1 MMPESY
7 FDTLLRKSGYVLI
20 NGELLSPD
28 EIYKRHINLVNQRT
42 SNNMAEIV
50 NSVENHRE
58 NAYNYIEYILDRDA
72 YIKGYTDND
81 RDGIRFIRENNSFF
95 ESTLSKRKYE
105 KILLDWIKYRVVQPS
120 LPGYRFSSVI
130 SDGILYEFLRQVTD
144 YDERGYRSKVIP
156 RRHYEEN
163 RNYYDNRIKDKDS
176 FFNIGDCYWGGLL
189 PFVEEFDKRGNL
201 TGVYSECAVS
211 NVHKSFSGCQDFFS
225 SDLSRA
231 IGYPNRIYF
240 KSQIFSFKI
249 VDIIWQAA
257 STIYVSHVNKAI
269 AERGIEGFTI
279 DCLDMHVLDSYSKDN
294 EVYKYGNAVT
304 DEEVFNEYLLW
315 QLNNHF
321 FLRYDLKK
329 SSHSY
334 AEMLK
339 LKSDYDF
346 HNLLKK
352 YKIPCNFQE
361 LKVLN
366 NEKGE
371 QNTGVITN
379 KILQIEFAL
388 INRDHLQ

>member
-1 MMPESY
+1 MPESY
-7 FDTLLRKSGYVLI
+7 FDTLLSKSGYVSI
-20 NGELLSPD
+20 NGELVSPD

-42 SNNMAEIV
+42 KNNMAEIV
-50 NSVENHRE
+50 NSVENHHE

-72 YIKGYTDND
+72 YIEGYTDND
-81 RDGIRFIRENNSFF
+81 REGIRLIRENNSFF

-105 KILLDWIKYRVVQPS
+105 KILLDWIKYRVLQPS
-120 LPGYRFSSVI
+120 LPGCRFSSVI
-130 SDGILYEFLRQVTD
+130 ADGILYEFLRQVTD
-144 YDERGYRSKVIP
+144 YDERGYRSTVIP
-156 RRHYEEN
+156 RRHYEKN
-163 RNYYDNRIKDKDS
+163 RNYYDKRIRDKDS
-176 FFNIGDCYWGGLL
+176 FFNIGDCYWGGLQ

-201 TGVYSECAVS
+201 IGVYSECAVS
-211 NVHKSFSGCQDFFS
+211 SIHKSFSGCKDFFL

-231 IGYPNRIYF
+231 IGYPNSIYF

-279 DCLDMHVLDSYSKDN
+279 DWLDMHVLDSYSKDN
-294 EVYKYGNAVT
+294 EVYKYGSAVT

-329 SSHSY
+329 SNHSY
-334 AEMLK
+334 SEMLK

-346 HNLLKK
+346 INLLKK
-352 YKIPCNFQE
+352 YKIPCDIQE
-361 LKVLN
+361 LKSLN
-366 NEKGE
+366 NELGE

-388 INRDHLQ
+388 INRDRLQ

>member
-1 MMPESY
+1 MPESY
-7 FDTLLRKSGYVLI
+7 FDSLLSKSGYVSI
-20 NGELLSPD
+20 NGELVSPD

-42 SNNMAEIV
+42 KNNMAEIV
-50 NSVENHRE
+50 NSVENHHE

-72 YIKGYTDND
+72 YIEGYTDND
-81 RDGIRFIRENNSFF
+81 REGIRLIRENNSFF

-105 KILLDWIKYRVVQPS
+105 KILLDWIKYRVLQPS
-120 LPGYRFSSVI
+120 LPGCRFSSVI
-130 SDGILYEFLRQVTD
+130 ADGILYEFLRQVTD
-144 YDERGYRSKVIP
+144 YDERGYRSTVIP

-163 RNYYDNRIKDKDS
+163 RNYYDKRIRDKDS
-176 FFNIGDCYWGGLL
+176 FFNIGDCYWGGLQ

-201 TGVYSECAVS
+201 IGIYSECAVS
-211 NVHKSFSGCQDFFS
+211 SIHKSFSGCKDFFL

-231 IGYPNRIYF
+231 IGYPNSIYF

-269 AERGIEGFTI
+269 AERGIEGLTI

-294 EVYKYGNAVT
+294 EVYKYGSAVT

-329 SSHSY
+329 SNHSY
-334 AEMLK
+334 SEMLK
-339 LKSDYDF
+339 LKRDYDF
-346 HNLLKK
+346 INLLKK
-352 YKIPCNFQE
+352 YKIPCDIQE
-361 LKVLN
+361 LKGLN
-366 NEKGE
+366 NELGE

-388 INRDHLQ
+388 INRDRLQ